1 MKRVVPV
8 LLPLLLL
15 ALPAH
20 AEPLVFGWPAS
31 GDDEGWEEREFDG
44 ETRYTVRELDG
55 RRVLEAESEAAASC
69 LYLEREIDLAATPVL
84 EWSWRIGGTPA
95 VADERIKDGD
105 DFAARVYVVA
115 PGDGWFAMPI
125 AVNYVWASDAE
136 VGTAWPN
143 PFTDNVM
150 MVAMNSGDRH
160 AGAWR
165 THRRNVRDDF
175 RRFFGVEVDALEGI
189 AVMTD
194 SDNSGLSAR
203 AWYGEIA
210 LHPE

>member
-15 ALPAH
+15 ALPVR

-31 GDDEGWEEREFDG
+31 GDDGGWEEREFDG
-44 ETRYTVRELDG
+44 ETRYRVLEQDG
-55 RRVLEAESEAAASC
+55 RRVLEAESESAASC

-125 AVNYVWASDAE
+125 AVNYVWASEAE
-136 VGTAWPN
+136 VGDAWPN

-150 MVAMNSGDRH
+150 MVAMNSGDAH
-160 AGAWR
+160 AGTWR